1 MKSLVLTLLAIA
13 CIATTQL
20 ALAQE
25 IKPGVTPEGTLEKGT
40 GFVPCSGT
48 NCSAC
53 DFVVLGNTAV
63 KWLIGI
69 SFLFFAVLAVRAG
82 FKLVIS
88 QGNPGALTDAKDSF
102 TNAFIGLIIILVAFI
117 LVDTI
122 MRQLVKGSGVIEGYG
137 PWSEVQCSTQVKS
150 ELKREQFAGDREFE
164 AAVRN
169 LAAIQANPGNCKPDP
184 TGPCSESALRSSFG
198 THALSAAIILGAES
212 GCNPAI
218 PSSTD
223 KTTDGRSYSIG
234 LWQINL
240 AEHDM
245 TCNGQTLDCT
255 SAFSYAGYRNSF
267 KVKVMKVT
275 NEDLYKR
282 CVAAASNP
290 QCNSAKAAE
299 LFKANGNDFD
309 DWACSATKCGIPT
322 SVYCQVPG
330 IKR

>member
-1 MKSLVLTLLAIA
+1 MKPLLTI
-13 CIATTQL
+13 L
-20 ALAQE
+20 ALSIVFFAQVSYAQE
-25 IKPGVTPEGTLEKGT
+25 TKPTVGPDGTLAAKD
-40 GFVPCSGT
+40 GFIPCSGT

-53 DFVVLGNTAV
+53 DFVVLGNTAI

-82 FKLVIS
+82 IRLVIS
-88 QGNPGALTDAKDSF
+88 QGNSSALESAKSSF
-102 TNAFIGLIIILVAFI
+102 TNAFIGLIIILVAWL

-122 MRQLVKGSGVIEGYG
+122 MRQLVKGGGEITGYG
-137 PWSEVQCSTQVKS
+137 PWAEVQCSEQVKS

-169 LAAIQANPGNCKPDP
+169 LAALRANPGNCQPDA
-184 TGPCSESALRSSFG
+184 TGPCSEAALRPAFG
-198 THALSAAIILGAES
+198 SAALSAAIILGAES

-245 TCNGQTLDCT
+245 TCNGRTLDCT

-267 KVKVMKVT
+267 KVKVMKIE

-282 CVAAASNP
+282 CVAAASDP

-299 LFKANGNDFD
+299 LFKSNGNDFD

-330 IKR
+330 IKG